1 VIINFGE
8 LMEFVEVVLNLMLFA
23 IKILEVIDVELMH
36 EIFHLSD
43 GNEFLLLVEIGYGFL
58 VLLLNEGDGFEDL
71 LFEGLESG
79 VNHVERVIVGIGF
92 EFELCVAGGDEL
104 LDDFAGLVVGGE
116 EGVGV
121 DGRGEEE
128 GHNRGLGYRVIDLLK
143 VSDSGYKC
151 IQNKSELYL

>member
-1 VIINFGE
+1 MIVNFGE
-8 LMEFVEVVLNLMLFA
+8 LMEFVEMVLNLMLFA

-43 GNEFLLLVEIGYGFL
+43 GNESLLMVKIGYGFL
-58 VLLLNEGDGFEDL
+58 VLLLNEGDGFVNL

-79 VNHVERVIVGIGF
+79 VDHVERVVVGIGL
-92 EFELCVAGGDEL
+92 EFELCGVSGDEL

-121 DGRGEEE
+121 YRRGEEE
-128 GHNRGLGYRVIDLLK
+128 GHDRMLGY
-143 VSDSGYKC
+143 
-151 IQNKSELYL
+151 